1 MERWKENSHSHT
13 YTQPTNGKQQTLV
26 LCKQCHWTSRYC
38 KKENKHTN
46 ITKKN
51 KTITGDNSANGRGNI
66 FTKKKWNKHK
76 IEKTQIKK
84 WLRNLTG
91 SGRLKTKQKK
101 TLNKERRRFKKR
113 VPYEGDETERKR
125 MHTLLN
131 EKKGKW

>member
-1 MERWKENSHSHT
+1 MENNKLWCCANSAIE
-13 YTQPTNGKQQTLV
+13 LV
-26 LCKQCHWTSRYC
+26 DTVK

-101 TLNKERRRFKKR
+101 K
-113 VPYEGDETERKR
+113 
-125 MHTLLN
+125 H
-131 EKKGKW
+131 